1 MSVTLS
7 INISRIYGEVIGII
21 QVENLTENSGSLSEG
36 LEWSNIDIYF
46 IVDIE

>member
-36 LEWSNIDIYF
+36 LE
-46 IVDIE
+46 